1 MIFFAII
8 KVSYKGESEVSS
20 MNSVLLKGKIR
31 AKGVTQGE
39 IATKIGLSLS
49 RFNAKLNNTSGAEF
63 SLGEVRALKTV
74 LSLDS
79 DEVESIFFNDF
90 VS

>member
-1 MIFFAII
+1 
-8 KVSYKGESEVSS
+8 

>member
-1 MIFFAII
+1 
-8 KVSYKGESEVSS
+8 

-31 AKGVTQGE
+31 TKGVTQGE

-49 RFNAKLNNTSGAEF
+49 RFNAKLNNTRGAEF